1 VSVGRTLTET
11 VRVLRFR
18 PLVTALLLTVTACG
32 RGKPSPAAGPAPVTN
47 STPNGAISAF
57 LAAAKAR
64 DLLTMGSVW
73 GTDKGSARDQMRA
86 DELEKR
92 LVILQCKVDHTS
104 WKFVEDRP
112 RMAIGGRTGD
122 KGEFMVELRL
132 KDPQGGRDIVGKT
145 AVTVVM
151 GPVAKWYV
159 ESVDMA
165 PLGEFCR

>member
-1 VSVGRTLTET
+1 M
-11 VRVLRFR
+11 LRSR
-18 PLVTALLLTVTACG
+18 LIVTALLLTVTAC
-32 RGKPSPAAGPAPVTN
+32 RGNKAAPAPAPAQAAN
-47 STPNGAISAF
+47 STPNGAIAGF

-64 DLLTMGSVW
+64 DLLTMGALW
-73 GTDKGSARDQMRA
+73 GTEKGSAREQMKA

-92 LVILQCKVDHTS
+92 LVIMQCKIDHSS

-122 KGEFMVELRL
+122 KAEFMVELRL
-132 KDPQGGRDIVGKT
+132 KEPQGGRDVVAKT
-145 AVTVVM
+145 TVTAVM

-159 ESVDMA
+159 ESVDMT